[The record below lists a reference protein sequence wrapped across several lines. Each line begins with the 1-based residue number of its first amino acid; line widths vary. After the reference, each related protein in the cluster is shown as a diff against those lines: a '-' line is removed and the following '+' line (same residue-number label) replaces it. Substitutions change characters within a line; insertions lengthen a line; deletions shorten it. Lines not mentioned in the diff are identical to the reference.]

1 MENDLIITGVIDGS
15 LTGGLPKAIEL
26 YAVNDIPDL
35 SIYGL
40 GSANN
45 GFGTDGVELTLS
57 GSADAGNFIYVA
69 LDDTS
74 FNEFFGFDPDFTDD
88 VAEFNGDD
96 AIELFLNDTV
106 VDIFG
111 EIDVDGTG
119 QPWEYLDGWAYRTDD
134 TGPDGST
141 FVLGNWSFSGID
153 ALDNESTN
161 AGADSPFPIGS
172 FMVMDP
178 GNGDDL
184 TPIYDI
190 QREQHTSPL
199 VGQSV
204 TTEGIV
210 TAVDTNGFYV
220 QDANG
225 DGNIATSDA
234 LFVFTGSDPTVAVG
248 DEVEIEGT
256 VSEFTPGGVET
267 RNLSTTQL
275 SNATVTIRSSGNAL
289 PNAVLL
295 GAGGRLPPTE
305 TIDDDA
311 FGTFDPTTDG
321 IDFFESLEGMRVTV
335 ENAVAVSGTN
345 RFGEIFTVADRGD
358 GATGLSTRGTLN
370 ISPDDFNPEKIQID
384 EDSGIFDFEFP
395 DVNVGDVLGDVTGVV
410 GYSFGN
416 FEVYPTEDFTG
427 NIESAGLQA
436 ETTNLVGTADQ
447 VTIAS
452 YNVLNLDPIVEDV
465 NNVDEQDPGDVDDD
479 EGDGRFAAIAEQIV
493 NNLQSPDIIG
503 LQEIQ
508 DNTGAEINDGIT
520 AADETLQRLIDAIA
534 AAGGPTY
541 SFVDNTFIGEN
552 TSGGQPGGNI
562 RTAFLYNPDRVT
574 LDPDSVQ
581 TIGGQGEGEAF
592 EGARLPLVADFE
604 FGGETVTVV
613 NNHFSSKGGSA
624 PILGVEQP
632 FEARQEEVDVN
643 GSLDERQAQSQA
655 VRDFVDGVAN
665 ADANANLVVLGD
677 LNEFEFVSPVE
688 DFVTQSGFTNLTD
701 TLPENERYTFNFQGN
716 SQSLDHIL
724 VNGRLTDVA
733 EFDIVHTNSEF
744 AATSDRASDH
754 DPLLVRLDITALT
767 TDPGPTPGRDVIF
780 GTDGRDVVNALAGN
794 DLVRG
799 LGGNDRLA
807 GAEGNDR
814 LFGGDGND
822 LLLGGA
828 DNDAIFGNT
837 GDDVLR
843 GQEGDDRLSGANGND
858 RLLGAA
864 GADFLFGG
872 AGNDRLFG
880 GGDDDVL
887 RGNDGN
893 DILRGNIG
901 NDRLLGGAG
910 NDRLLG
916 GPGNDRLRGGLG
928 NDIIRPGAGRDFVE
942 LGQSDGSDR
951 VVGFDSVDRVVLLGT
966 LSRDDLTLAQQGNDV
981 VVRVG
986 GDRLAR
992 FKGISVDVLE
1002 ASIV

>member
-1 MENDLIITGVIDGS
+1 ME
-15 LTGGLPKAIEL
+15 
-26 YAVNDIPDL
+26 
-35 SIYGL
+35 
-40 GSANN
+40 
-45 GFGTDGVELTLS
+45 
-57 GSADAGNFIYVA
+57 
-69 LDDTS
+69 
-74 FNEFFGFDPDFTDD
+74 
-88 VAEFNGDD
+88 
-96 AIELFLNDTV
+96 
-106 VDIFG
+106 
-111 EIDVDGTG
+111 
-119 QPWEYLDGWAYRTDD
+119 
-134 TGPDGST
+134 
-141 FVLGNWSFSGID
+141 
-153 ALDNESTN
+153 
-161 AGADSPFPIGS
+161 
-172 FMVMDP
+172 
-178 GNGDDL
+178 DDL
-184 TPIYDI
+184 TPIYEI
-190 QREQHTSPL
+190 QGEQHTSPL
-199 VGQSV
+199 DGQSV

-220 QDANG
+220 QDATG

-234 LFVFTGSDPTVAVG
+234 LFVFTGSAPTVAVG

-275 SNATVTIRSSGNAL
+275 SNVNVTIRSSGNTL
-289 PNAVLL
+289 PTAVLL

-305 TIDDDA
+305 NIDDDA
-311 FGTFDPTTDG
+311 FGAFEPTTDG

-345 RFGEIFTVADRGD
+345 RFGEIFTVVDRGD

-384 EDSGIFDFEFP
+384 EDSGIFDFDFP

-452 YNVLNLDPIVEDV
+452 YNVLNLDP
-465 NNVDEQDPGDVDDD
+465 NSGDGDDD

-508 DNTGAEINDGIT
+508 DNTGSESDDGVT
-520 AADETLQRLIDAIA
+520 TADETLQKLVDAIA

-604 FGGETVTVV
+604 FGGETITVV

-733 EFDIVHTNSEF
+733 EFDIVYTNSEF

-767 TDPGPTPGRDVIF
+767 TDPGPTPGRDVIL
-780 GTDGRDVVNALAGN
+780 GTPERDVINALAGN

-822 LLLGGA
+822 GMFGGSG
-828 DNDAIFGNT
+828 NDTLFGNT
-837 GDDVLR
+837 GDDALR
-843 GQEGDDRLSGANGND
+843 GQVGDDRLSGANGND

-864 GADFLFGG
+864 GSDSLFGG
-872 AGNDRLFG
+872 AGNDRLLG
-880 GGDDDVL
+880 GGGNDVL
-887 RGNDGN
+887 RGNDG
-893 DILRGNIG
+893 DDRLAGNAG

-928 NDIIRPGAGRDFVE
+928 NDVIRMGPGRDIVE
-942 LGQSDGSDR
+942 LGQQDGLDR
-951 VVGFDSVDRVVLLGT
+951 VIDFDNVDRVALLGS
-966 LSRDDLTLAQQGNDV
+966 LSSNDLTLVQQGNDV
-981 VVRVG
+981 VMQVG
-986 GDRLAR
+986 SDRLAR
-992 FKGISVDVLE
+992 FIGITVNFLE
-1002 ASIV
+1002 ARII